1 MRRWLAC
8 VKKELRQLARD
19 RLLLALIAFIYSGD
33 IVMCTYALSFD
44 VRNLRMVVVDED
56 RTPVS
61 ARLVERFTSTE
72 YFVVVSSSD
81 STAQV
86 NRALDSGR
94 ADLALVIPPD
104 FSRKA
109 LSGADSSVQVLLGGM
124 NANTANA
131 ARSYA
136 ATIVAGYAHDAM
148 VAQARQAGFTASL
161 PEVSLEQRIW
171 YNPELQ
177 YRYFNVISMIVV
189 AGLMVGLVTAAAG
202 LVREKEAGTMEQLQ
216 VTPLRSLELILAK
229 ATPPLL
235 LGVFLL
241 GPSFVVAAWFGVPVM
256 GSAALFVAVAAL
268 AFVAF
273 LSLGFLIGALARNLQ
288 QALLLS
294 FFALFPL
301 MFLSGTV
308 SPVESMP
315 AAMRAL
321 SYASP
326 VRYYMEAAIGIFLK
340 GNGVAIL
347 WPQMAMLLAMAL
359 ALGGFAVVRLRRAL
373 YR

>member
-19 RLLLALIAFIYSGD
+19 RLLLALIAFIYTGD
-33 IVMCTYALSFD
+33 VMMCTYALSFD

-56 RTPVS
+56 RTPLS
-61 ARLVERFTSTE
+61 SRLIERFTSTE
-72 YFVVVSSSD
+72 YFSLASVTDTTVAVD
-81 STAQV
+81 
-86 NRALDSGR
+86 RLLDGGKV
-94 ADLALVIPPD
+94 DLALVIPPD
-104 FSRKA
+104 FSRNV
-109 LSGADSSVQVLLGGM
+109 LSGADSDVQVLLGGM

-131 ARSYA
+131 ARGYA
-136 ATIVAGYAHDAM
+136 TTIVAGYAHDAM
-148 VAQARQAGFTASL
+148 VAQAQRAGFTANL
-161 PEVSLEQRIW
+161 PEVKLEQRIW

-177 YRYFNVISMIVV
+177 FRYFNVISMIVV

-202 LVREKEAGTMEQLQ
+202 LVREREAGTMEQLV
-216 VTPLRSLELILAK
+216 VTPLGSLELILAK

-235 LGVFLL
+235 LGLVLL
-241 GPSFVVAAWFGVPVM
+241 APSFGVVAWFGVPVV
-256 GSAALFVAVAAL
+256 GSVALFVAVAAL

-308 SPVESMP
+308 APIESMAP
-315 AAMRAL
+315 VMRAL
-321 SYASP
+321 SYISP
-326 VRYYMEAAIGIFLK
+326 VRYYMEAALGIFLK
-340 GNGVAIL
+340 GNGIAIL
-347 WPQMAMLLAMAL
+347 WPQMAILGFMAL
-359 ALGGFAVVRLRRAL
+359 TLGTFAVARLRREL